1 MAYVESQLLPGEHIR
16 YRAHLHKILFL
27 PFYILTVFTVVF
39 VLISIAAVDLWPA
52 VAVLAALTIGI
63 YAWEQIIYTTSEFAV
78 TDRRV
83 IIKVGWIK
91 RRTLETMLGKV
102 EALGVDQGLLG
113 RLLDF
118 GTITVTGTGG
128 TQETFHQIAT
138 PLEFRKQLQAAAM
151 AADERRVVGGTPS
164 ASNPDSF
171 TRAAGQTREERECPF
186 CAERVLVRAKV
197 CRFCGRDLPPASSD

>member
-1 MAYVESQLLPGEHIR
+1 MSYVESQLLAGEGIQ

-27 PFYILTVFTVVF
+27 PAVLLAVLT
-39 VLISIAAVDLWPA
+39 I
-52 VAVLAALTIGI
+52 LAALISASVADIWLVAAILGVLTAAVFIG
-63 YAWEQIIYTTSEFAV
+63 ERIIYTTSEFVV

-113 RLLDF
+113 RLLGF

-128 TQETFHQIAT
+128 TQETFHQIAA
-138 PLEFRKQLQAAAM
+138 PLEFRKQVQAAAI
-151 AADERRVVGGTPS
+151 ASDDRRAIVAGTGTS
-164 ASNPDSF
+164 GLV
-171 TRAAGQTREERECPF
+171 AGATREERECPF
-186 CAERVLVRAKV
+186 CAERILVRAKV
-197 CRFCGRDLPPASSD
+197 CRFCGRDVPPAPG